1 MPVYLIFSPKYKD
14 IEFKKKIQ
22 NKITHFW
29 PCKFENSDKT
39 VKIQDGAL
47 IPEVGDQTQ
56 NYFGRDKNL
65 LVSVPSFV
73 KIGRPC
79 LWTPIIGHCMVFSET
94 GC

>member
-14 IEFKKKIQ
+14 IEFKKKNQ

-47 IPEVGDQTQ
+47 IPEVGDQWQ
-56 NYFGRDKNL
+56 R
-65 LVSVPSFV
+65 
-73 KIGRPC
+73 
-79 LWTPIIGHCMVFSET
+79 
-94 GC
+94 